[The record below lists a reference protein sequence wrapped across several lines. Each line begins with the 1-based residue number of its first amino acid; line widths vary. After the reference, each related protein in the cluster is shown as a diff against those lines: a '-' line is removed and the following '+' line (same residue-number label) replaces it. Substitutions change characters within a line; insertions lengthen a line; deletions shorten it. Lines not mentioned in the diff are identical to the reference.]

1 MFSLG
6 EGSVAVAWPG
16 LSISLKGL
24 AAGGGIQ
31 QPPEVKV

>member
-6 EGSVAVAWPG
+6 AGSVAVAWPE
-16 LSISLKGL
+16 SLAQGL